1 MTRYI
6 LESDATDR
14 YNEMLDEVYETVK
27 IGDLH
32 FDPSRVLSEM
42 DPVAWREGFN
52 DWLNFEELE
61 IGTWEQVEAQDAED
75 TENDV

>member
-6 LESDATDR
+6 LESDAIDR
-14 YNEMLDEVYETVK
+14 FNEFLNEVHETVK

-32 FDPSRVLSEM
+32 YDPARVLAEV
-42 DPVAWREGFN
+42 DPIAWRTGFN
-52 DWLNFEELE
+52 DWLDSEDLE